1 MKKGFS
7 DAIKDQYTK
16 VPPVATADL
25 TGKTVVVV
33 GANTGLGFEATK
45 HFARMNPGKLILA
58 CRSEERGSAAV
69 KKLKSETSYDK
80 AELWIVDLGKFS
92 SVVAFTDRF
101 EKSGERLD
109 ILVANAAMASYEY
122 KTTSDGWEES
132 LQVNALSLSL
142 MSLLLTPRM
151 VETGVKYATKPR
163 IVIVSSDLHY
173 MIGTNLEDVYEAKSP
188 FRLLNSPEHCTQKL
202 LNSGDRYSETKLLN
216 VFFAQSL
223 AELLKDTPVIVN
235 SLNPGYCY
243 SELRRSFSGVK
254 AMVDCLME
262 KVLAHTTEAGS
273 RSLVYAAVG
282 GAEDPEK
289 LRGAYLNINT
299 PTEPADAVIGEEGRK
314 RQDKLWA
321 DLIAELSKVDR
332 RIPSIIK
339 QLS

>member
-1 MKKGFS
+1 MKKGICDF
-7 DAIKDQYTK
+7 IKDQNTK

-33 GANTGLGFEATK
+33 GANAGLGFEATK

-69 KKLKSETSYDK
+69 KKLISETSYDK
-80 AELWIVDLGKFS
+80 AELWMVDLGKFS
-92 SVVAFTDRF
+92 SVVAFIDRF

-109 ILVANAAMASYEY
+109 ILVASAATNPYGSAY

-132 LQVNALSLSL
+132 YAPSILL
-142 MSLLLTPRM
+142 M
-151 VETGVKYATKPR
+151 
-163 IVIVSSDLHY
+163 
-173 MIGTNLEDVYEAKSP
+173 LEDVYEAKSP
-188 FRLLNSPEHCTQKL
+188 FRLLNSPEHWTDELEKTAGL
-202 LNSGDRYSETKLLN
+202 WRSILRNKTHTVLN

-243 SELRRSFSGVK
+243 SELRRDFSGVK
-254 AMVDCLME
+254 ALVDYLME
-262 KVLAHTTEAGS
+262 KALALTTEEGS

-289 LRGAYLNINT
+289 LRGAYLNLNT

-332 RIPSIIK
+332 RIPSIIE